1 MDTGYKVYVES
12 LAYLK
17 FFGREKIVMIKEMD
31 GIDGKCVTWK
41 EHDE

>member
-1 MDTGYKVYVES
+1 MNTGYKVYVES

-17 FFGREKIVMIKEMD
+17 FFGREDSDDKEMD